1 MAEIKDILALMRSIA
16 PESATEPGFDDN
28 VGLLV
33 GSERGSTDT
42 ALLCLDCTENVIA
55 EAAAKGAKLVIS
67 HHPVIFR
74 GIRSVTDGDP
84 TGRTILAAARAGV
97 SVYSAHTNLDFCDGG
112 LNDYAAELAGL
123 SDVRPML
130 EEGGVK
136 VGRYGRLKET
146 TLSGLAD
153 SLAAAFDDRHI
164 RIIGGGAE
172 KITSAA
178 VVNGGGGDIGFLRM
192 AMELADCYVTA
203 DVPHHV
209 QLYAAQSGYPLVVMQ
224 HYSMEAVYMKRLSV
238 LLGKAAEARGMGV
251 RFAVAESEYNPA
263 QQEVL

>member
-136 VGRYGRLKET
+136 VGRYGRLKERRCPAWPIRLPRRST
-146 TLSGLAD
+146 TG
-153 SLAAAFDDRHI
+153 
-164 RIIGGGAE
+164 
-172 KITSAA
+172 T
-178 VVNGGGGDIGFLRM
+178 
-192 AMELADCYVTA
+192 
-203 DVPHHV
+203 
-209 QLYAAQSGYPLVVMQ
+209 
-224 HYSMEAVYMKRLSV
+224 
-238 LLGKAAEARGMGV
+238 
-251 RFAVAESEYNPA
+251 
-263 QQEVL
+263 